1 MELITTPEQ
10 IDPTIDAFEKLM
22 IEACGE
28 NDALW
33 DMMLSR
39 VAFRR
44 AQQKLQARFPVTGAK
59 AENKI

>member
-28 NDALW
+28 KDALW
-33 DMMLSR
+33 DMILSR

-44 AQQKLQARFPVTGAK
+44 SQQELQARFPVTEVK
-59 AENKI
+59 PTEKI

>member
-28 NDALW
+28 NDVLW
-33 DMMLSR
+33 DMILSR

-44 AQQKLQARFPVTGAK
+44 AQQKLQARFPVTGVK
-59 AENKI
+59 PTEKI